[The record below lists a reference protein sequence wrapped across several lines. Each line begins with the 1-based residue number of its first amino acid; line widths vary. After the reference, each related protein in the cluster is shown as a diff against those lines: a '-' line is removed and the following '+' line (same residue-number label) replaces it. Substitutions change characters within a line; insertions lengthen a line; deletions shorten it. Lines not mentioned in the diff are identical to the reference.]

1 MTTPRARTV
10 SEAAELIFLSES
22 ASYDA
27 VGRSETP
34 AVHRPPHPDQRL
46 ELLVLCPF
54 PGSDPNAE
62 EPTNPTQPDVDER
75 SFAWGDYSAPFAQP
89 AHAGERRASVLAC
102 TSSSTVA
109 PSVLSCWA
117 RKMASRS
124 SDAVRT
130 VIPTAPMPSAI
141 LA

>member
-10 SEAAELIFLSES
+10 SEAAELIFLSKS

-27 VGRSETP
+27 VGRGETP

-46 ELLVLCPF
+46 ELLELCPF

-89 AHAGERRASVLAC
+89 VQAGERRASVLAC
-102 TSSSTVA
+102 TSSSTVR